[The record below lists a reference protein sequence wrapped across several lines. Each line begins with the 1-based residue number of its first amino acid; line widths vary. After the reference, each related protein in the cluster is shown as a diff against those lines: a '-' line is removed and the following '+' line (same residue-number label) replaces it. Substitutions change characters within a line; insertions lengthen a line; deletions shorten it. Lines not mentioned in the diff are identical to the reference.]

1 MADTTTTNYNFT
13 KPEIGASEDTWG
25 TKLNANWDAVDGRL
39 GGANKISPDLTSF
52 KIDGTSITVSGAEV
66 NFLDGVTNPLQTQ
79 LDGKVDQT
87 SSTGSAELPVGTT
100 AQRDGAPS
108 AGYLRFNTTDGAF
121 EGYNGTEWAGIGGG
135 GIAYTTQTANYTATE
150 GEGIIADTSGGSF
163 TVTLPSSPAE
173 GDVVVVADGDD
184 WSTNNLTVARNGSTI
199 EGAAEDL
206 TLDVGAISVSFIYDG
221 TTWQIYTQAGSYTAA
236 SSIEGFYPTTVSGA
250 SQSLDLGSFNF
261 FDAGSLTADTTV
273 SFTNVPTEAK
283 WQYTFEGDL
292 LGGYDIENA
301 SYDSVSFSVAGQ
313 DGAPT
318 GLFLK
323 DDGTKMYVIG
333 SSSDSVHQ
341 YSLSTAWDVSTASYD
356 SVSFSV
362 ASQDSQPQGLFF
374 KDDGAKMY
382 VVGVINEAV
391 FQYSL
396 STAWDLSTASYDSVS
411 FSVAGQETQPAAIFF
426 KDDGTKMYVVGF
438 NSDSVHQYSL
448 STAWDVSTAS
458 YDSVSFSVAGQEI
471 ATRGL
476 FFKDDGT
483 KMYVVGAANDSVFQ
497 YSLSTAWDLSTA
509 SYNSVSFSVAGQDGA
524 PQGLFFKDDGT
535 KMYVVGNGNDAVY
548 QYSTGSGFAL
558 TFPASVQNP
567 PTRDSSTGDKVTYEF
582 YTLDGGTN
590 VYLTSEE
597 IE

>member
-39 GGANKISPDLTSF
+39 GGVNQISPDLTSF

-100 AQRDGAPS
+100 AQRDGTPS

-206 TLDVGAISVSFIYDG
+206 TLDVGAILVSFIYDG
-221 TTWQIYTQAGSYTAA
+221 ATWQIYTQAGSYTAT
-236 SSIEGFYPTTVSGA
+236 SSIEGFYPATVSGA
-250 SQSLDLGSFNF
+250 SQSLDLGTYNF
-261 FDAGSLTADTTV
+261 FNAGTLTSDVTV
-273 SFTNVPTEAK
+273 SFSNVPTEAR
-283 WQYTFEGDL
+283 WSYSFV
-292 LGGYDIENA
+292 GGLASFYDIENA
-301 SYDSVSFSVAGQ
+301 SYDSVSLDVSGQ
-313 DGAPT
+313 ESAAT
-318 GLFLK
+318 GFFFK
-323 DDGTKMYVIG
+323 DDGTKMYVVGI
-333 SSSDSVHQ
+333 SSDSV
-341 YSLSTAWDVSTASYD
+341 Y
-356 SVSFSV
+356 
-362 ASQDSQPQGLFF
+362 
-374 KDDGAKMY
+374 
-382 VVGVINEAV
+382 
-391 FQYSL
+391 QYSL

-411 FSVAGQETQPAAIFF
+411 FSVAGQ
-426 KDDGTKMYVVGF
+426 
-438 NSDSVHQYSL
+438 DSL
-448 STAWDVSTAS
+448 PFD
-458 YDSVSFSVAGQEI
+458 
-471 ATRGL
+471 L

-483 KMYVVGAANDSVFQ
+483 KMYVLGFTTKAIYQ
-497 YSLSTAWDLSTA
+497 YSLSTAWNVGTA
-509 SYNSVSFSVAGQDGA
+509 SYDTVFLYLIGDAFSPSSLSFKSDGA
-524 PQGLFFKDDGT
+524 Q
-535 KMYVVGNGNDAVY
+535 MYVLAGADTIY
-548 QYSTGSGFAL
+548 QYTTATGISL
-558 TFPASVQNP
+558 TLPASVQNSP
-567 PTRDSSTGDKVTYEF
+567 SERFTTERVTYEF

-590 VYLTSEE
+590 VYLISED
-597 IE
+597 IQ